1 MQKSANR
8 FTVMWPGSTR
18 WLRQNGALKH
28 YLLVMKL
35 TAFLMC
41 FTLMHVYASTFSQS
55 VTMSAN
61 GAGLKTIFSEIERQ
75 TGYVV
80 FYNKALL
87 ANTGKVTVHA
97 NNTPLKAF
105 LDEIF
110 ANQPLKYRIDGSN
123 IVLTRKPAGAENAA
137 TPAWAVPIPVIVRG
151 KITDASGNALPGA
164 TVYVKDHKDRFAVA
178 DAKGNYSLKC
188 FEGDVLVFSYIGY
201 KATEVKVANNYNIN
215 VSLQDDQKNIKDVVI
230 TGMMVRK
237 KESFTGATS
246 SFTGEQLKT
255 VNNQNIVSSLKLLDP
270 SFVQI
275 ENNLAGSNPNVLP
288 TIELRG
294 QTSITSSGLRD
305 QFSNDPNQPLFIL
318 NGFETTLQT
327 IVDLDINLIASV
339 TILKDAA
346 STAIYGSRASN
357 GVIVV
362 ETKKPVPG
370 KLRVSYT
377 ADLRA
382 ELPDLSSYNMMN
394 ASEKLQFE
402 KLAGAYDEMSSNP
415 QYQVY
420 LDTIY
425 NAHLRNVLRGVNTYW
440 LNKPLQTGITQR
452 HAVNASGGD
461 NTFQYEVGFNY
472 RANSAT
478 MIGSKHNDWGVTL
491 NLFYNSKKVRIG
503 NMAYVSGNN
512 TANSPY
518 GSFSTWANANPYYEI
533 PSDHSQPYLE
543 QIRTGYSPMNRNII
557 NPYYNAGVGSYDK
570 GNGYTI
576 TDNFQVNIDVNK
588 NFRIQGNGQIQKGM
602 TESSVFVS
610 ALNTQYLT
618 QSDPAL
624 RGSYNFSRL
633 SPFSYN
639 ANVSATYSKLFA
651 ERHSLTA
658 YARAEAAESRNSAN
672 GYKAIG
678 FPNISNGNP
687 AFAYG
692 YEQSGVPNVANSVT
706 RRNSFIGSVNYSYDG
721 RYNVDLNASFDGSTA
736 FGSNKRYQ
744 PYYSVGGSWNLHRER
759 FIKALGIFDNLRLR
773 GNIGL
778 TGNQNFGNVSES
790 VYKYYS
796 SINGFGQGVYLSA
809 LGAPDLKWQNTLQTS
824 FGIDAD
830 LLKSRVK
837 LQINGYRKL
846 TDPLVVAITL
856 PSSTGL
862 SDYPF
867 NAGTS
872 VVNGWEFMATVYPIF
887 KKDVVWSVGITGALL
902 KQHYKNFNNKLAGL
916 NKELQNSNS
925 LTRYKDGYSSYDLWA
940 VVSQGIDP
948 ATGREV
954 FLRKD
959 GQQTFVYDATDQVRV
974 GTTNPKAQGA
984 FNSALSYYGIR
995 ASVYFSYI
1003 YSRDQ
1008 FNTVLYNKVENI
1020 TYAQLSN
1027 NQDRRALYD
1036 RWKQPGDVVPFKSIA
1051 DSRSTPMSSRFVQN
1065 ESTISLSSLNIGYE
1079 FRDKRWLNAANLAS
1093 LNISAFTNDLFYIST
1108 VKRERGIDYPFAK
1121 SVSLS
1126 VRATFK

>member
-8 FTVMWPGSTR
+8 STVMWPGLLR

-35 TAFLMC
+35 TALIMC
-41 FTLMHVYASTFSQS
+41 FSLMHVYASSYSQS
-55 VTMSAN
+55 VTFSAK
-61 GAGLKTIFSEIERQ
+61 GAGLKVVFSEIEKQ

-87 ANTGKVTVHA
+87 ENTGTVTVRA
-97 NNTPLKAF
+97 NNTPLRSF
-105 LDEIF
+105 LDEVF
-110 ANQPLKYRIDGSN
+110 ADQPLNYRIDGNN
-123 IVLTRKPAGAENAA
+123 IVLIRKANTAENNV
-137 TPAWAVPIPVIVRG
+137 PAVWTVGMPIVISG
-151 KITDASGNALPGA
+151 KIADASGNLLPGA
-164 TVYVKDHKDRFAVA
+164 TVYVKGHKERFAVA
-178 DAKGNYSLKC
+178 DVKGNYSLKC

-201 KATEVKVANNYNIN
+201 KVYEVTAKTTATINI
-215 VSLQDDQKNIKDVVI
+215 SLQDDQKNIKDVVI

-237 KESFTGATS
+237 KESFTGATA
-246 SFTGEQLKT
+246 SFTGEQLKM
-255 VNNQNIVSSLKLLDP
+255 VSNQDIVSSLKLLDP

-294 QTSITSSGLRD
+294 QTSITSSALRD
-305 QFSNDPNQPLFIL
+305 QFSTDPNQPLFIL
-318 NGFETTLQT
+318 NGFETNLQT

-402 KLAGAYDEMSSNP
+402 KLAGAYKETSSNP

-425 NAHLRNVLRGVNTYW
+425 NAHLKNVLRGVNTYW
-440 LNKPLQTGITQR
+440 LNKPLQTGLTQR

-461 NTFQYEVGFNY
+461 NTLQYEVGFNY
-472 RANSAT
+472 RSNSAT

-491 NLFYNSKKVRIG
+491 NLFYNTDRVRIG
-503 NMAYVSGNN
+503 NMAYISGNN
-512 TANSPY
+512 LANSPY
-518 GSFSTWANANPYYEI
+518 GSFSNWANANPYYEV
-533 PSDHSQPYLE
+533 PVDKSQPYLE
-543 QIRTGYSPMNRNII
+543 QIRTGYSPMNRDIV
-557 NPYYNAGVGSYDK
+557 NPYYNAGLGSYDK
-570 GNGYTI
+570 GNGYTLN
-576 TDNFQVNIDVNK
+576 DNLQVNIDVNK
-588 NFRIQGNGQIQKGM
+588 HLRIQGNGQISKGM
-602 TESSVFVS
+602 NESSAFVS

-618 QSDPAL
+618 QADPTL
-624 RGSYNFSRL
+624 RGSYTFARQT
-633 SPFSYN
+633 PFSYN
-639 ANVSATYSKLFA
+639 ANVSATYTQMLA
-651 ERHSLTA
+651 QRHSFTA
-658 YARAEAAESRNSAN
+658 YARAEAAENRNTAN
-672 GYKAIG
+672 GYVAIG

-692 YEQSGVPNVANSVT
+692 YQQSGVPNAANSIT

-744 PYYSVGGSWNLHRER
+744 PYYSVGGSWNLHREQ
-759 FIKALGIFDNLRLR
+759 FIKNIGWIDNLRLR
-773 GNIGL
+773 ANVGL

-790 VYKYYS
+790 IYKYYS

-809 LGAPDLKWQNTLQTS
+809 LGAPDLQWQSTLQTS

-830 LLKSRVK
+830 LLKNRIK
-837 LQINGYRKL
+837 LQVNGYQKL

-872 VVNGWEFMATVYPIF
+872 VVRGWEFQATVYPIF
-887 KKDVVWSVGITGALL
+887 KPNVVWSLGVSGAML
-902 KQHYKNFNNKLAGL
+902 KQHYENFNSKLAGL
-916 NKELQNSNS
+916 NKELQSSNS

-959 GQQTFVYDATDQVRV
+959 GQQTFVYDPTDQVRV
-974 GTTNPKAQGA
+974 GTTNPKVQGV
-984 FNSALSYYGIR
+984 FNSSLNYHGFR

-1003 YSRDQ
+1003 YSKDQ
-1008 FNTVLYNKVENI
+1008 FNSALYSKVENI

-1027 NQDRRALYD
+1027 NQDKRALYD
-1036 RWKQPGDVVPFKSIA
+1036 RWKQPGDIVPFKGIA
-1051 DSRSTPMSSRFVQN
+1051 DSKSTPMSSRFIQN
-1065 ESTISLSSLNIGYE
+1065 ENSISLSSLNIGYE
-1079 FRDKRWLNAANLAS
+1079 FRDKPWLSKAS
-1093 LNISAFTNDLFYIST
+1093 LAALNLSAYTNDLFYIST
-1108 VKRERGIDYPFAK
+1108 IKRERGIDYPFAR
-1121 SVSLS
+1121 SVSFSL
-1126 VRATFK
+1126 RATFK

>member
-8 FTVMWPGSTR
+8 STVLWPGFIR

-35 TAFLMC
+35 TAIIMC
-41 FTLMHVYASTFSQS
+41 FSLLHVYATTFSQS
-55 VTMSAN
+55 VTVSAK
-61 GAGLKTIFSEIERQ
+61 GVSLKTIFSAIEKQ

-87 ANTGKVTVHA
+87 ENTRGVTVKA
-97 NNTPLKAF
+97 EGMPLRSF
-105 LDEIF
+105 LDQVF
-110 ANQPLKYRIDGSN
+110 ANQPLNYRIDGQN
-123 IVLTRKPAGAENAA
+123 IVLMRKTMLADNVPV
-137 TPAWAVPIPVIVRG
+137 WAIALPIVISG
-151 KITDASGNALPGA
+151 KISDAAGNNLPGA
-164 TVYVKDHKDRFAVA
+164 TVYIKGKKDHFAVS

-188 FEGDVLVFSYIGY
+188 MEGDVLVFSYVGY
-201 KATEVKVANNYNIN
+201 KSHEIIAKTTSTIN
-215 VSLQDDQKNIKDVVI
+215 VVLQDDQQNIKDVVI

-237 KESFTGATS
+237 KESFTGATA
-246 SFTGEQLKT
+246 SFTGDQLKT
-255 VNNQNIVSSLKLLDP
+255 VNNQDIVSSLKLLDP

-294 QTSITSSGLRD
+294 QTSISSAGIRD
-305 QFSNDPNQPLFIL
+305 RFSNDPNQPLFIL

-327 IVDLDINLIASV
+327 IVDLDINLVASV

-370 KLRVSYT
+370 RLRVNYT
-377 ADLRA
+377 ADLQV
-382 ELPDLSSYNMMN
+382 EMPDLSSYNMMN

-402 KLAGAYDEMSSNP
+402 KLAGAYVERANNP

-440 LNKPLQTGITQR
+440 LDKPLQTGITQR

-461 NTFQYEVGFNY
+461 AIFQYEVGFNY
-472 RANSAT
+472 RANSGT

-491 NLFYNSKKVRIG
+491 NLFYNTDRIRIG

-512 TANSPY
+512 LANSPY
-518 GSFSTWANANPYYEI
+518 GSFATWANANPYYEI
-533 PSDHSQPYLE
+533 PSDNSTPYLE
-543 QIRTGYSPMNRNII
+543 KIRTGYTPMDRNIM
-557 NPYYNAGVGSYDK
+557 NPYYNAGLGSYDK

-576 TDNFQVNIDVNK
+576 TDNFQVNIDVSK
-588 NFRIQGNGQIQKGM
+588 HFRIQGNGQVQKAM
-602 TESSVFVS
+602 TESSTFIS

-618 QSDPAL
+618 QQDPML
-624 RGSYNFSRL
+624 RGSYTFARQT
-633 SPFSYN
+633 PFSYN
-639 ANVSATYSKLFA
+639 ANVSATYSQMLA
-651 ERHSLTA
+651 QRHSLTA
-658 YARAEAAESRNSAN
+658 YARAEAAENRNSAN

-692 YEQSGVPNVANSVT
+692 YEQSGVPNVANSVI
-706 RRNSFIGSVNYSYDG
+706 RRNSFIGSVNYSFDG

-744 PYYSVGGSWNLHRER
+744 PYYSVGGSWNLHKEK
-759 FIKALGIFDNLRLR
+759 FIKSLGIFDNLRLR
-773 GNIGL
+773 GNVGL

-790 VYKYYS
+790 VFKYYS
-796 SINGFGQGVYLSA
+796 AINGFGQGVYLSA

-824 FGIDAD
+824 FGLDAD
-830 LLKSRVK
+830 LLKGKVK
-837 LQINGYRKL
+837 LQVNGYRKL

-862 SDYPF
+862 SNYPF

-872 VVNGWEFMATVYPIF
+872 VVNGWEFMATVFPIF
-887 KKDVVWSVGITGALL
+887 KPNVAWSVGITGALL
-902 KQHYKNFNNKLAGL
+902 KQHYENFNNKLAGL
-916 NKELQNSNS
+916 NKDLQKSNS
-925 LTRYKDGYSSYDLWA
+925 LTRYRDGYSSYDLWA

-984 FNSALSYYGIR
+984 FNSSLTYYGFR
-995 ASVYFSYI
+995 ASIFFSYI
-1003 YSRDQ
+1003 YSKDQ

-1027 NQDRRALYD
+1027 NQDKRALYD
-1036 RWKQPGDVVPFKSIA
+1036 RWKQPGDMVAFKSIA
-1051 DSRSTPMSSRFVQN
+1051 ESKSTPISSRFIQN
-1065 ESTISLSSLNIGYE
+1065 ENTISLSSFNIGYE
-1079 FRDKRWLNAANLAS
+1079 FRDKPWLSKAS
-1093 LNISAFTNDLFYIST
+1093 LAALNLSAFTNDLFYIST
-1108 VKRERGIDYPFAK
+1108 IKRERGIEYPFAR
-1121 SVSLS
+1121 SVSFSL
-1126 VRATFK
+1126 RATFK